1 MVLIIVGFKVGFFVK
16 GFAVTFLVGFA
27 VGFFEV
33 GFLVVGLKVVG
44 FLVVGLKVVGLAT
57 DGRVVGATDGLEVGA
72 GVKHVATEQKGP
84 SVEVGVALKVH
95 PESTKIS
102 VFAMDRI
109 LSFHGHK
116 FWLNADALPNMNSMS
131 LTEPTFQPEMSWLNV
146 VAQ

>member
-1 MVLIIVGFKVGFFVK
+1 MGFIIVGFKVGFFVK
-16 GFAVTFLVGFA
+16 GFAVGFA
-27 VGFFEV
+27 VGFFEA

-84 SVEVGVALKVH
+84 SVEVGVDWLLH
-95 PESTKIS
+95 PKDTKMS
-102 VFAMDRI
+102 VFAMDGI

-116 FWLNADALPNMNSMS
+116 FWLNADAP
-131 LTEPTFQPEMSWLNV
+131 
-146 VAQ
+146 